1 MQKTVI
7 VRKNKNHLYA
17 VRFFSLVFV
26 AVCLIITLEIKQNAG
41 YIELLCSIFLVPSLI
56 IWIYYE
62 TWKIS
67 FSSEKICKK
76 CFFFTSVF
84 EWKALKSVKQEYL
97 FSKNGECIRM
107 FFADGKSLCFKMKN
121 RNAEKAKKIIL
132 SHCNI
137 QIEKLT

>member
-7 VRKNKNHLYA
+7 IRKNKNHLYA
-17 VRFFSLVFV
+17 VRFFALVFV
-26 AVCLIITLEIKQNAG
+26 TVSLIITFGAKQNAG
-41 YIELLCSIFLVPSLI
+41 YGALLCSIFLVPALI

-67 FSSEKICKK
+67 FSNEKISKK

-84 EWKALKSVKQEYL
+84 EWRSLRRVKQEYL
-97 FSKNGECIRM
+97 FSEKGECIQM
-107 FFADGKSLCFKMKN
+107 FFADGKNLCFKMKDQ
-121 RNAEKAKKIIL
+121 NAEKAKKIIL

-137 QIEKLT
+137 QIEKRT